1 MPRLVAGDALAKAS
15 KPRMERRMFT
25 VGLKNEKALKCVRKD
40 GSAVWQRELYAK
52 HIAYN
57 VHKASSELR
66 TYLQGQD

>member
-1 MPRLVAGDALAKAS
+1 
-15 KPRMERRMFT
+15 MERRMFT
-25 VGLKNEKALKCVRKD
+25 IDLQNEKALKCVRKD